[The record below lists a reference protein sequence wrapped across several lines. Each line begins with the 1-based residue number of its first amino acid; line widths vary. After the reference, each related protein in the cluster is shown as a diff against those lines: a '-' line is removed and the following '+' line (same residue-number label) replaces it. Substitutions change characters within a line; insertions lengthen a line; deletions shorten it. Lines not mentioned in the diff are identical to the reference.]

1 MNHLKLSATGK
12 VADNITIHKMKAKSI
27 YVAAT
32 SQHVGKTTSTLGL
45 VALMRSLG
53 IKVGYCKPVGQK
65 YVNTRNIKVDKDAYL
80 FSDVMKFELDS
91 DVHSPVILGKGATE
105 KFLDHPEQYTHFH
118 NNILKAKKALEDCYE
133 MVIYEGTGHPGVGSV
148 VGLSNGDVADLLQ
161 AGVIIVVEGGIGSTI
176 DMLNLCL
183 AEFERKDVPILGV
196 IVNKVRPDKINKI
209 KKYLKI
215 WLDKK
220 GLPLLGVMPYDKSL
234 AWPLMS
240 TITKAIR
247 GKVLYNKH
255 RLTNKIEDYLAG
267 SLIGMERL
275 NSSKDLL
282 LVVSSQRVDTAVQKI
297 KRMSDIMQ
305 LEESPLSGIIL
316 TGLAD
321 LKEETVLYIKKHQ
334 IPVVR
339 SPLDTYGSVTQI
351 SRIEVKINLRTPWKI
366 DKAIEMIKENIDFDL
381 ILKKV

>member
-1 MNHLKLSATGK
+1 
-12 VADNITIHKMKAKSI
+12 MKTKSI

-45 VALMRSLG
+45 VALMKSLG
-53 IKVGYCKPVGQK
+53 IEVGYCKPVGQK
-65 YVNTRNIKVDKDAYL
+65 FVDIRNIQVDKDAFL
-80 FSDVMKFELDS
+80 FADVMKFELDS
-91 DVHSPVILGKGATE
+91 LVHSPVILGKGATE
-105 KFLDHPEQYTHFH
+105 KFLDNPEAYSHFQT
-118 NNILKAKKALEDCYE
+118 NILKAKEVLDDFYE

-148 VGLSNGDVADLLQ
+148 VGLSNADVANLLQ

-183 AEFERKDVPILGV
+183 AEFERKNVPLIGV
-196 IVNKVRPDKINKI
+196 IVNKVRPDKIEKI
-209 KKYLKI
+209 RKYMKL

-220 GLPLLGVMPYDKSL
+220 GLPLLGVMPYDRSL

-247 GKVLYNKH
+247 GQVLFNKH

-267 SLIGMERL
+267 SLIGMETL
-275 NSSKDLL
+275 KSSKDLL
-282 LVVSSQRVDTAVQKI
+282 LLVSSQRVDTAIQKI
-297 KRMSDIMQ
+297 KRMSNMMKQ
-305 LEESPLSGIIL
+305 GESPLSGIIL

-321 LKEETVLYIKKHQ
+321 MEEETLQYIKQHQ

-351 SRIEVKINLRTPWKI
+351 SRIEVKINRRTPWKI
-366 DKAIEMIKENIDFDL
+366 DRAIEMIKENVDFNL
-381 ILKKV
+381 ILEK